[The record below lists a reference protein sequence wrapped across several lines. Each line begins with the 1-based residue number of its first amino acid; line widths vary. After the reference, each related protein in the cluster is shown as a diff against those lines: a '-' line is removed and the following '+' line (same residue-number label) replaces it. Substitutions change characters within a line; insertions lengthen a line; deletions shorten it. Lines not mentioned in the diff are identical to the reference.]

1 MSWTPCSLD
10 SPTVS
15 VEVYRAD
22 QTSIPARLTDGR
34 IGSRIIAITVGRM
47 LLFGGAG
54 GATHEAAFH
63 AEFDLR
69 SYALNTRRAGTQR
82 PAAVVP
88 DTWARHAAGPAA
100 NGIRTRQV
108 TLDLGP
114 LSPGH
119 YQLAIRRDAVSV
131 GRFQHMLS
139 KARTQDSE
147 SLKSTAFRY

>member
-34 IGSRIIAITVGRM
+34 IGSRIIAIAVGRM

-69 SYALNTRRAGTQR
+69 SYALTRGVQER
-82 PAAVVP
+82 
-88 DTWARHAAGPAA
+88 
-100 NGIRTRQV
+100 N
-108 TLDLGP
+108 DLPP
-114 LSPGH
+114 LS
-119 YQLAIRRDAVSV
+119 LIRRR
-131 GRFQHMLS
+131 GMLLVQLP
-139 KARTQDSE
+139 TGSE
-147 SLKSTAFRY
+147 PGK